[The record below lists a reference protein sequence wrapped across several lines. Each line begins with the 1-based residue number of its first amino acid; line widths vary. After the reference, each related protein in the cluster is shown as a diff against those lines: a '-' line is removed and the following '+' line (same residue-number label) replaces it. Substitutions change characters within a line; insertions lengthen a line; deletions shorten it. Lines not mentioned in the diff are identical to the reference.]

1 LETTSQQSGSTT
13 KKWLIGCGIGCGA
26 IIVIIA
32 VLVGSGY
39 FFFKNIV
46 DEFKDTEALMDTLT
60 EQYGRVKDY
69 SPNPDG
75 TISADRLEAFL
86 EAREAYTSVREK
98 IGKAF
103 ETLSEEERAVEKEG
117 KSPKN
122 VLKMLRLGFGV
133 VPQVAEFIRSRNQA
147 LLDAEMGM
155 GEYYYIYVIAY
166 YSWLGKSPEDGPD
179 FQVTG
184 PDEEDSPFQ
193 YLNRENFRED
203 RGEWMLRWTHR
214 MILPMLRNQLDKLEE
229 REAAVMPEEWR
240 QALAAEIEAM
250 EADKDRLPW
259 QDGVPAV
266 IEASLKPY
274 KERLEAS
281 YSSMTNPLE
290 LAVEQH

>member
-1 LETTSQQSGSTT
+1 LETTPQQTGSTA

-32 VLVGSGY
+32 ILIASGY
-39 FFFKNIV
+39 FFFKNVV

-60 EQYGRVKDY
+60 EQYGRVKDFC
-69 SPNPDG
+69 PNPEG
-75 TISADRLEAFL
+75 TISSDRLEAFL
-86 EAREAYTSVREK
+86 DAREAFAPVREK

-103 ETLSEEERAVEKEG
+103 AILSEEEDLVEKEG

-122 VLKMLRLGFGV
+122 ILKMLRLGFGV
-133 VPQVAEFIRSRNQA
+133 VPQVAEFIKGRNQA

-193 YLNRENFRED
+193 YWNREDFQED
-203 RGEWMLRWTHR
+203 RGEWMMRWVHR
-214 MILPMLRNQLDKLEE
+214 TILPMMRNQLDKLEE

-240 QALAAEIEAM
+240 QALAAEIDALA
-250 EADKDRLPW
+250 ADKDRLPW
-259 QDGVPAV
+259 QDGLPAL
-266 IEASLKPY
+266 IEESLKPF
-274 KERLEAS
+274 KQRLEES
-281 YSSMTNPLE
+281 YSSLTNPLE
-290 LAVEQH
+290 LAVEQR